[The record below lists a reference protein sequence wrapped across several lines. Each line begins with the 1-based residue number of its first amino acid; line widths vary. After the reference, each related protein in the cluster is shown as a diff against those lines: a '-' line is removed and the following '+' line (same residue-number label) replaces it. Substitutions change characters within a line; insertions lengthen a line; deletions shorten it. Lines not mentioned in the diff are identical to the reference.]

1 MYLLDT
7 NVFLEILLG
16 QKKEQECRD
25 FINNN
30 IGELNISDFS
40 IFSIGIILFRNK
52 MSKVFNDF
60 IEDVLNTIK
69 VASLPLENYDEVIR
83 LHNNANL
90 DFDDSYHT
98 ALAQAFDFKV
108 VTMDNDFKKVQDE
121 VDIIFF

>member
-7 NVFLEILLG
+7 NIFLEILLG
-16 QKKEQECRD
+16 QNKEQECQE

-30 IGELNISDFS
+30 IGELAISDFS
-40 IFSIGIILFRNK
+40 IYSIGIILFKNK
-52 MSKVFNDF
+52 LSKVFKDF
-60 IEDVLNTIK
+60 IDDFLTMVRIS
-69 VASLPLENYDEVIR
+69 SLPLENYDEVIS
-83 LHNNANL
+83 LYNSATL

-121 VDIIFF
+121 IDIVFL